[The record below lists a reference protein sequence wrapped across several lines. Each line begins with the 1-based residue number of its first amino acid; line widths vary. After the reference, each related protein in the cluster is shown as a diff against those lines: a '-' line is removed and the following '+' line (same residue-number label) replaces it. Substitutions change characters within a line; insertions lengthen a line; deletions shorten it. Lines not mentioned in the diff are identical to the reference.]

1 MYLDF
6 LNKLQVPK
14 VVELTAV
21 FVKFAKF
28 VKNFLCKSLLNPVC
42 F

>member
-1 MYLDF
+1 MYLNF
-6 LNKLQVPK
+6 LNKHHVPK

-28 VKNFLCKSLLNPVC
+28 VKNFLYKSLLNPEC